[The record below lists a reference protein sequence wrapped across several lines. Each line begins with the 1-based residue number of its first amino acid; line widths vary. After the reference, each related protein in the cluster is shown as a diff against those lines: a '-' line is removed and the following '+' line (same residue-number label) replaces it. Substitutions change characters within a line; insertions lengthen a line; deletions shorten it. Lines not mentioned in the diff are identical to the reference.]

1 LPEAIQN
8 DVDFCADA
16 VRRNHQLFHHFP
28 EQLRTEPGFL
38 QRVFDDAQQVLALV
52 QCIHVSNNDVEDRE
66 KALMSLGRVAGVS
79 PELIIPHI
87 SQIIACLGDPEL
99 RIRLTVPTV
108 LASLG
113 THMSPHFP
121 AIEALMHSAS
131 PGVKT
136 AVEMTFE
143 WLEHIPEA
151 KAALDRVRRA
161 MDAGGACAVHSA
173 SDSSGLS
180 AVDPVA
186 ANQESASVR
195 IWEFSRNPESFRK
208 ALLEGPELAS
218 CRQALIAS
226 GFAPELECGAKVFVR
241 PGQYSV
247 VLEALRMGN
256 LRLEKRHVIVTAEFE
271 HLVAFAIEHLRS
283 SPHRVQRTAQTTMP
297 IGVAEAALELEMP
310 VLVSNTFLEIPIP
323 SSLCSSATRGA
334 KTA

>member
-1 LPEAIQN
+1 MPQSIKDDRDFCFEAVKIEPGLFTGMPQAIQDDRDFCFEALKIDLRVFALMPQSIKDDRDFCFEALKIDLRVFTWMPQAIQDDRDFCLEALKIDLLVFKWILPQAIQDDRDFCLEALKIDSGVFALMPQSIKDDRDFCLEALTINALLLTWLPEAIQN

-38 QRVFDDAQQVLALV
+38 QRVLDDAQQVLALV

-173 SDSSGLS
+173 S
-180 AVDPVA
+180 
-186 ANQESASVR
+186 
-195 IWEFSRNPESFRK
+195 
-208 ALLEGPELAS
+208 
-218 CRQALIAS
+218 
-226 GFAPELECGAKVFVR
+226 
-241 PGQYSV
+241 
-247 VLEALRMGN
+247 
-256 LRLEKRHVIVTAEFE
+256 
-271 HLVAFAIEHLRS
+271 
-283 SPHRVQRTAQTTMP
+283 
-297 IGVAEAALELEMP
+297 
-310 VLVSNTFLEIPIP
+310 
-323 SSLCSSATRGA
+323 
-334 KTA
+334 